1 MSTEIVHDE
10 SAGGSAA
17 SRGDSERDVGTE
29 QQQSQGEQERGRDE
43 YLEGVE
49 RRIEAYENCA
59 AAITAMTTCLEG
71 LSEHL
76 TAMQQATHQLNS
88 FTSGWLAVWKRPSS

>member
-10 SAGGSAA
+10 SAGGCAA
-17 SRGDSERDVGTE
+17 SRGDIERNVGTE

-59 AAITAMTTCLEG
+59 SAIAAMTTCLEG
-71 LSEHL
+71 LSGHL
-76 TAMQQATHQLNS
+76 SAMQQSTHQLNS
-88 FTSGWLAVWKRPSS
+88 FTSGWLAVLKRPSS

>member
-1 MSTEIVHDE
+1 MSTESVVNEGSGEPGTSRDTE
-10 SAGGSAA
+10 S
-17 SRGDSERDVGTE
+17 DVIER
-29 QQQSQGEQERGRDE
+29 QGEQERGREE

-59 AAITAMTTCLEG
+59 AALAAVTTCLEG
-71 LSEHL
+71 LSGHL
-76 TAMQQATHQLNS
+76 NAMQEATHQLNA